1 MIVSLKN
8 FHAFFAHNVQICAK
22 FSCKNITDVWSVF
35 WMLRHDT
42 YGAVFCGHAVRL
54 LKFLSRK
61 TVRLT
66 LLLYT
71 VHCSNENTSDPGLQ
85 VKFQNIHNFRTKEL
99 LCTLTDLISLDITNR
114 MNFLLIQVYDSY
126 CRGVLVESPAA
137 DIIWAMMIVWKIR
150 WEDYQNC
157 SLLYCVWQLYT
168 MIYRHIWTIV
178 KDECWF
184 MFSFCAF
191 VYV

>member
-1 MIVSLKN
+1 MYKYVLNSAVKISLMFDQYFECYAMILMGP
-8 FHAFFAHNVQICAK
+8 F
-22 FSCKNITDVWSVF
+22 
-35 WMLRHDT
+35 
-42 YGAVFCGHAVRL
+42 FCGHAVRL

-66 LLLYT
+66 LILYT

-137 DIIWAMMIVWKIR
+137 DII
-150 WEDYQNC
+150 
-157 SLLYCVWQLYT
+157 
-168 MIYRHIWTIV
+168 
-178 KDECWF
+178 
-184 MFSFCAF
+184 
-191 VYV
+191 